1 MPIKTIALY
10 ELARANST
18 FQFFTYPRNRWA
30 NWVQLQQ
37 ILHRVREHSFC
48 NWIAHYLL
56 QYYMAEVIYAP
67 YGRGKINVLSE
78 AEFSQLD
85 QVIERLKQQK
95 YTQSNRYTF
104 QQTSAYY
111 ELTAKRRKY
120 ADDDVKLSPLLWL
133 DFPIA
138 FNSLAVCC
146 SDKQGANYSI
156 SFKPSYVNFW
166 ELNICPPDYLAL
178 GATALPRFKTC
189 ADFADNDN
197 PNLFSLMYAQRP
209 TVLAS
214 LRWVVRFHA
223 YAYEFI
229 RDIPWI
235 RERLIENETPTLKVR
250 PPTSYCMF
258 DNLTEAR
265 RFTTRMTREKIFDLT
280 NWNVNRKTQP
290 LRGIHVN
297 SEYVYQLL
305 EHNAQYSHEQWR
317 KK

>member
-10 ELARANST
+10 ELARTNST

-37 ILHRVREHSFC
+37 ILRRIREHPFR
-48 NWIAHYLL
+48 NWITHYLL
-56 QYYMAEVIYAP
+56 QYYMADVIYAP
-67 YGRGKINVLSE
+67 CGHGKINVWSE

-85 QVIERLKQQK
+85 RVIERLIQRK
-95 YTQSNRYTF
+95 YTQSNRYTI
-104 QQTSAYY
+104 QQTSEYY
-111 ELTAKRRKY
+111 ELMAKRRKY

-138 FNSLAVCC
+138 FNSLIVCC
-146 SDKQGANYSI
+146 SEKQGANYSI

-166 ELNICPPDYLAL
+166 ELNICPPDYFTLCV
-178 GATALPRFKTC
+178 TALPQFRTYENFANN
-189 ADFADNDN
+189 AD

-209 TVLAS
+209 TALTA

-235 RERLIENETPTLKVR
+235 RERLIENETPTLEVR

-258 DNLTEAR
+258 DNLIEAR

-280 NWNVNRKTQP
+280 NWDVNRKTQP
-290 LRGIHVN
+290 LRGVQVN
-297 SEYVYQLL
+297 GDYIYQLL
-305 EHNAQYSHEQWR
+305 SRNAQYSHEQWKR
-317 KK
+317 K